1 MRFVLAEKNYYGG
14 QAVIEGV
21 MMRGKKTMVTAV
33 RRPNGEISVNPRPL
47 SSIYTGWARK
57 APLIRGI
64 IVLIESVV
72 LGIQTLMHSANIAL
86 EEEKEEI
93 SKGYLWITVMI
104 GAVLGVALFFLAPY
118 FLTRAFSVDINNHP
132 VLFNVI
138 DGILRLIIF
147 LIYLWAVGKMKDIKR
162 VFAYHGAEH
171 KTVNAYEDGVPL
183 DVESVQKHSTAHV
196 RCGTSFLFVVL
207 ALSIVVFLLFSIII
221 LATVGKQP
229 QWIMIIS
236 RIILVPLIAS
246 LGYELIYFAGRH
258 SHNRFVR
265 MILKPGLWL
274 QALTTREPDNGQVE
288 VAIAALKKVI
298 EIDEAG
304 EAPATPTAPSP
315 EAT

>member
-1 MRFVLAEKNYYGG
+1 LRFGLAKKTYYGG

-33 RRPNGEISVNPRPL
+33 RRPNGEIAVMPQPL

-57 APLIRGI
+57 TPLLRGI

-72 LGIQTLMHSANIAL
+72 LGIQTLMNSANVAL
-86 EEEKEEI
+86 EEEKEEVSSGFI
-93 SKGYLWITVMI
+93 WITVLI
-104 GAVLGVALFFLAPY
+104 GAVLGIALFFLAPY
-118 FLTRAFSVDINNHP
+118 FATRAFNIDINTHP

-138 DGILRLIIF
+138 DGAIRLVIF

-162 VFAYHGAEH
+162 VFGYHGAEH
-171 KTVNAYEDGVPL
+171 KTVNAYEHDIPL
-183 DVESVQKHSTAHV
+183 EVEAVQKYSTAHV

-207 ALSIVVFLLFSIII
+207 VISIIVFLVFSIII

-236 RIILVPLIAS
+236 RIVLVPVIAAV
-246 LGYELIYFAGRH
+246 GYELIYFSGRH
-258 SHNRFVR
+258 SQNWFVR
-265 MILKPGLWL
+265 IILRPGMWL

-288 VAIAALKKVI
+288 VAVTALKKVI
-298 EIDEAG
+298 EIDEA
-304 EAPATPTAPSP
+304 EESPAAPPPQAT
-315 EAT
+315 